1 MKNKVTLRKLKL
13 TGAHY
18 AIIESDGVETQT
30 RYRDNLNDVRLDVE
44 VALEMKRLERKFLTR
59 DGIGR

>member
-1 MKNKVTLRKLKL
+1 MKHKVTLRKLKL
-13 TGAHY
+13 TGAQY

-44 VALEMKRLERKFLTR
+44 VALEMKRLENKFL
-59 DGIGR
+59 GRR